1 MKSRQR
7 RNDAIGIEIAP
18 LIDIVFILLIFF
30 VVSSTFIR
38 ENVLEI
44 ELPTSQST
52 ADAHVDETVEVVIT
66 ANNEI
71 RVGESLIPAATV
83 ATLMEELGNRAV
95 DTNMRRV
102 VVRADAKSRHETVV
116 LVLDAANLLGLT
128 QVNIVTV
135 QEND

>member
-44 ELPTSQST
+44 ELPPSQST
-52 ADAHVDETVEVVIT
+52 ADAPVDEMIEVVIT

-71 RVGESLIPAATV
+71 RIGERLISAATV
-83 ATLMEELGNRAV
+83 ATLMVELESRVA
-95 DTNMRRV
+95 DANMGRV

-116 LVLDAANLLGLT
+116 LVLDAANMLGLT
-128 QVNIVTV
+128 QVSIVTV
-135 QEND
+135 QAND

>member
-7 RNDAIGIEIAP
+7 RNDAIGIELAP

-52 ADAHVDETVEVVIT
+52 ADARADETIEVVIT

-71 RVGESLIPAATV
+71 QVGERLIP
-83 ATLMEELGNRAV
+83 
-95 DTNMRRV
+95 
-102 VVRADAKSRHETVV
+102 KSSR
-116 LVLDAANLLGLT
+116 
-128 QVNIVTV
+128 
-135 QEND
+135 

>member
-7 RNDAIGIEIAP
+7 RNDAIGIELAP

-52 ADAHVDETVEVVIT
+52 ADARADATIEVVIT

-71 RVGESLIPAATV
+71 QVGERLIPAATV
-83 ATLMEELGNRAV
+83 ATLMVELRNRVV

-102 VVRADAKSRHETVV
+102 VVRADAKSSHETVV

-128 QVNIVTV
+128 QVSIVTV
-135 QEND
+135 QAND

>member
-7 RNDAIGIEIAP
+7 RNDAIGIELAP

-52 ADAHVDETVEVVIT
+52 ADARADETIEVVIT

-71 RVGESLIPAATV
+71 QVGERLIPAATV
-83 ATLMEELGNRAV
+83 ATLMVELRNRVV
-95 DTNMRRV
+95 DTKMRRV
-102 VVRADAKSRHETVV
+102 VVRADAKSSHETVV

-128 QVNIVTV
+128 QVSIVTV
-135 QEND
+135 QAND

>member
-1 MKSRQR
+1 VKSRQR
-7 RNDAIGIEIAP
+7 RNDAIGIELAP

-38 ENVLEI
+38 ENILEI

-52 ADAHVDETVEVVIT
+52 ADARADETIEVVIT

-71 RVGESLIPAATV
+71 QVGERLIPAATV
-83 ATLMEELGNRAV
+83 ATLMVELRNRVV
-95 DTNMRRV
+95 DTNVRRV
-102 VVRADAKSRHETVV
+102 VVRADAKSSHETVV

-128 QVNIVTV
+128 QVSIVTV
-135 QEND
+135 QAND

>member
-7 RNDAIGIEIAP
+7 RNDAIGIELAP

-52 ADAHVDETVEVVIT
+52 ADARADETIEVVIT

-71 RVGESLIPAATV
+71 KVGERLIPAATV
-83 ATLMEELGNRAV
+83 ATLMVELRNRVV

-102 VVRADAKSRHETVV
+102 VVRADAKSSHETVV

-128 QVNIVTV
+128 QVSIVTV
-135 QEND
+135 QAND

>member
-7 RNDAIGIEIAP
+7 RNDAIGIELAP

-52 ADAHVDETVEVVIT
+52 ADARADETIEVVIT

-71 RVGESLIPAATV
+71 RVGERLIPAATV
-83 ATLMEELGNRAV
+83 ATLMVELGNRVV

-135 QEND
+135 QAND

>member
-44 ELPTSQST
+44 ELPPSQST
-52 ADAHVDETVEVVIT
+52 DYAPLDETIEVVIT

-71 RVGESLIPAATV
+71 RIGERLIPAATV
-83 ATLMEELGNRAV
+83 ATLMVELENRVAV
-95 DTNMRRV
+95 ANMGRI
-102 VVRADAKSRHETVV
+102 VVRADAKSLHETVV

-128 QVNIVTV
+128 QVSIVTV
-135 QEND
+135 QAND

>member
-7 RNDAIGIEIAP
+7 RNDAIGIELAP

-52 ADAHVDETVEVVIT
+52 ADARADETIEVVIT

-71 RVGESLIPAATV
+71 QVGERLTPAATV
-83 ATLMEELGNRAV
+83 ATLMVELRNRVV

-102 VVRADAKSRHETVV
+102 VVRADAKSSHETVV

-128 QVNIVTV
+128 QVSIVTV
-135 QEND
+135 QAND

>member
-7 RNDAIGIEIAP
+7 RNDAIGIELAP

-52 ADAHVDETVEVVIT
+52 ADARADETIEVVIT

-71 RVGESLIPAATV
+71 KVGERLIPAATV
-83 ATLMEELGNRAV
+83 ATLMVELRNRVV

-102 VVRADAKSRHETVV
+102 VVRADAKSSHETVV

-135 QEND
+135 QAND

>member
-7 RNDAIGIEIAP
+7 RNDAIGIELAP

-52 ADAHVDETVEVVIT
+52 ADARADETIEVVIT

-71 RVGESLIPAATV
+71 QVGERLIPAATV
-83 ATLMEELGNRAV
+83 ATLMVELRNRVV

-102 VVRADAKSRHETVV
+102 VVRADAKSSHETVV

-128 QVNIVTV
+128 QVSIVTV
-135 QEND
+135 QAND

>member
-7 RNDAIGIEIAP
+7 RNDAIGIELAP

-38 ENVLEI
+38 ENILEI

-52 ADAHVDETVEVVIT
+52 ADARADETIEVVIT

-71 RVGESLIPAATV
+71 QVGERLIPAATV
-83 ATLMEELGNRAV
+83 ATLMVELRNRVV
-95 DTNMRRV
+95 DTNVRRV
-102 VVRADAKSRHETVV
+102 VVRADAKSSHETVV

-128 QVNIVTV
+128 QVSIVTV
-135 QEND
+135 QAND